1 MTKFSRGIGLMI
13 LLVLLAACGGMP
25 AGPSPNAEPPTTP
38 AITLGAKPSVVSST
52 VTRVQTLPP
61 ATELPLLNVLRNQ
74 TLVLGL
80 FLEGGIGVTN
90 PLGGGYTHQE
100 GNNLLW
106 EGLDYYAIFSDKEIH
121 WLAESMEYT
130 KPDFTELTIHL
141 NKQARWSDG
150 VPLTAKDVV
159 YTFQAQLQNDKLPYH
174 SEFNQFVQDY
184 FAVDDLTVVLRF
196 KIPAPRFKFEV
207 LTLKFDTGIPIV
219 PEHILSKQPDVNVF
233 AGGLDMP
240 HSGPYRIVSWS
251 ADQKV
256 YDLRPDWWAIQA
268 GLVATPAV
276 RRVVIR
282 QVSSDLNALALRIAN
297 GDYDATLGIGGPG
310 ISRILKENPS
320 ITSYTGNEPPYGNL
334 DWWPNSLWVNTQ
346 LPPYDDVR
354 VRRALS
360 LAIDRDKLN
369 ALLFEGAPIAT
380 IYPFPLYP
388 GLEKFID
395 SPAVKALENKYAPG
409 KFDLAESARLMME
422 AGFNKNTDGLWE
434 KKGKTV
440 DATIDGI
447 AGIHSDV
454 VPVLVEMLKRGGFDA
469 SAYFGADS
477 IERMILGK
485 PGLYLF
491 GHGESLT
498 DPYATLEMY
507 HSRHSKPTGSE
518 SGFYLSRYKNPEYD
532 AILDQMAVLEAQDPK
547 FQELAANAMEIYWRD
562 VIDIPVFQWLHRI
575 PYNQTYWIN
584 WPTRNNLAMGTNSA
598 FWAHTGMLVIT
609 ALQPAH

>member
-1 MTKFSRGIGLMI
+1 MTKFSHGIGLMI
-13 LLVLLAACGGMP
+13 LLILLAACGGTP
-25 AGPSPNAEPPTTP
+25 AGPSPNTEPATTP
-38 AITLGAKPSVVSST
+38 AMTLGAESGVVSAT
-52 VTRVQTLPP
+52 VTRVQTSSP
-61 ATELPLLNVLRNQ
+61 ATESPLPSVPRNQ

-80 FLEGGIGVTN
+80 LLQGGIGVTN
-90 PLGGGYTHQE
+90 PLAGGYTHQE

-106 EGLDYYAIFSDKEIH
+106 EGLDYYAIFSNQEIH

-141 NKQARWSDG
+141 NKHAWWSDG

-159 YTFQAQLQNDKLPYH
+159 FTFQAQLQNDKLPYH

-184 FAVDDLTVVLRF
+184 FAVDDFTVVLRF
-196 KIPAPRFKFEV
+196 KMPAPRFKFEV

-219 PEHILSKQPDVNVF
+219 PEHILSKQADVNAF

-240 HSGPYRIVSWS
+240 HSGPYRIVSWA

-276 RRVVIR
+276 RRVIIR
-282 QVSSDLNALALRIAN
+282 QVSSDLNALTLRIAN
-297 GDYDATLGIGGPG
+297 GDYDATLPIGGPA
-310 ISRILKENPS
+310 ISSILKQNPS
-320 ITSYTGNEPPYGNL
+320 ITTYAGDEPPYGNL

-346 LPPYDDVR
+346 LAPYDDVR

-360 LAIDRDKLN
+360 LAIDRNGLN
-369 ALLFEGAPIAT
+369 ELLFEGAPLAT

-388 GLEKFID
+388 ALEKFVNSATIK
-395 SPAVKALENKYAPG
+395 SLETKYAPD
-409 KFDLAESARLMME
+409 KFDLGESARLMTE
-422 AGFNKNTDGLWE
+422 AGFQKNTDGLWE
-434 KKGKTV
+434 KEGKTV

-454 VPVLVEMLKRGGFDA
+454 GPVFAEMLKRGGFDA
-469 SAYFGADS
+469 SIYFGADS
-477 IERMILGK
+477 IERMTQGK

-491 GHGESLT
+491 GHGESLI

-507 HSRHSKPTGSE
+507 HSRHSKPTGAE

-532 AILDQMAVLEAQDPK
+532 AILDRMAVLDAQDLK
-547 FQELAANAMEIYWRD
+547 FQELATKAMELYWRD
-562 VIDIPVFQWLHRI
+562 VIDIPVFQWLNHI

-584 WPTRNNLAMGTNSA
+584 WPTRTNLALGTNGA
-598 FWAHTGMLVIT
+598 LWAHTGMLVIT